1 MNYYMFWLLLN
12 EPLDQSGRRF
22 SLPEAPCASRLSFA
36 PYTQWRQARGI
47 SGRQAGTASMI
58 PSQSVGTSRVIRRPA
73 AASRARYSFVVRS

>member
-1 MNYYMFWLLLN
+1 MFWLSLN

-22 SLPEAPCASRLSFA
+22 LIARSTTCFALSFV
-36 PYTQWRQARGI
+36 PYTHWRQVRGI

-58 PSQSVGTSRVIRRPA
+58 PSQSIGTSRVIRRPA